1 MEDTKR
7 CGKVIKDELLGRGG
21 DEGVEEM
28 QGVRVEDREEVI
40 FSERLNIC
48 LCLKVVTR

>member
-1 MEDTKR
+1 MN
-7 CGKVIKDELLGRGG
+7 CWGGGG
-21 DEGVEEM
+21 DEGVEGM

-48 LCLKVVTR
+48 LCLKVVTRFQSFVT